1 MAGDSGEMLM
11 ELIAR
16 IKGFSID
23 YDTGRP
29 ILLLILAD
37 RSKLSSLEN
46 LVGDPLRVTVAKF
59 RKKRSLD
66 ANALFHVL
74 LGQLADA
81 LGVSKPYMKN
91 MLLRRYG
98 QLDRTEDGGVIDFI
112 LRDDLSDQIDEYEAF
127 HLYPT
132 SRTEV
137 LENGKLYRVYLKLK
151 GSHELDTKE
160 MSVLIDG
167 TIEECRQVGI
177 DTITPK
183 EVEEIEKKWR
193 LKVS

>member
-1 MAGDSGEMLM
+1 MAGDRGEMLM

-29 ILLLILAD
+29 ILLLMLAD

-59 RKKRSLD
+59 RKRRSLD
-66 ANALFHVL
+66 SNAYFHVL

-81 LGVSKPYMKN
+81 LKVSKPYMKN

-98 QLDRTEDGGVIDFI
+98 QLDRTEDGGVIDFVI
-112 LRDDLSDQIDEYEAF
+112 RDDLGDQIDEYELL
-127 HLYPT
+127 HLAPT
-132 SRTEV
+132 SKTGTMAGRT
-137 LENGKLYRVYLKLK
+137 YRVYLKLK

-160 MSVLIDG
+160 MGILLDG
-167 TIEECRQVGI
+167 TIEECKAQGI
-177 DTITPK
+177 DTASPK
-183 EVEEIEKKWR
+183 ELEEMAKRWQS
-193 LKVS
+193 KVS

>member
-1 MAGDSGEMLM
+1 MECSGE
-11 ELIAR
+11 I
-16 IKGFSID
+16 IGFALD
-23 YDTGRP
+23 YDTGKP
-29 ILLLILAD
+29 IVQIRLTD
-37 RSKLSSLEN
+37 RSKLPELEN
-46 LVGDPLRVTVAKF
+46 LRGDLLRVTAQKY

-74 LGQLADA
+74 LGRLADA

-177 DTITPK
+177 DTISPK